1 MSSENAPDELPRV
14 VLVAPRASD
23 DDFLTLL
30 DSPEVAGEWD
40 TFDDPAEE
48 FLNFRSYAGGKR
60 IVEWADA
67 TRVGSVSWI
76 QIPYGPNVRSLAWS
90 IGITIHPDFRGRH
103 LGAAAQRQ
111 LAEMLFDHSDANRVQ
126 ADTDVGN
133 VAEQRSLERAGFTRE
148 GVARQ
153 AQWRRG
159 RWHDRVVYS
168 ILREEALGSRLPGHA
183 TRA

>member
-1 MSSENAPDELPRV
+1 MSSENPPDELPHV
-14 VLVAPRASD
+14 VLVAPRESD
-23 DDFLTLL
+23 TDFLDLL
-30 DSPEVAGEWD
+30 DSPEVAGQWD
-40 TFDDPAEE
+40 SFDDPAKE
-48 FLNFRSYAGGKR
+48 FLDFRSYAGGKR
-60 IVEWADA
+60 IVELADV

-76 QIPYGPNVRSLAWS
+76 QIPYGPNARSLAWS

-111 LAEMLFDHSDANRVQ
+111 LAEMLLDLSDANRVQ
-126 ADTDVGN
+126 ADTDVDN

-159 RWHDRVVYS
+159 SWHDRIVYS
-168 ILREEALGSRLPGHA
+168 LLREEALGS
-183 TRA
+183 